1 MSCAVPKQSGLGSDK
16 VTKSIGIVGAG
27 AAGICGA
34 RHMLAQG
41 FDVTLYEIGS
51 HIGGMW
57 VFKNDNN
64 RSSAYKTLHINTARD
79 LTAFEDFAFD
89 PTVQP
94 FPDHRDMAKYLRG
107 YADHFGITERVRFNT
122 TVMDI
127 RPATDYSPEEP
138 RWEIETADGETILHD
153 SVIVASGHLTKPLEV
168 EMFRNDFKGEYLHSH
183 HYKEPARFADKRVC
197 VVGVGNSGLDI
208 ASDICT
214 TAERTVLVGR
224 TTPMVIPKLIF
235 GRPFWDAVKPFYK
248 PWVPAA
254 VRNRVL
260 RFLVWVVHG
269 RMTGLGFGSQEKK
282 VHASSNANIVNH
294 IHYRRVLVKAGIDR
308 IEGKTI
314 FFPDGTSEEFDC
326 LIAATGY
333 LIDLDFFSKD
343 VIEPVD
349 NGLDLYMR
357 VVPPDWRGLYFLAF
371 FNSDTALNWI
381 CNEQA
386 KFIAEFETGRAALPT
401 KAGMRDEIAERKQ
414 WLAKHFELTPRHG
427 IEVEHLPYFNDL
439 KKALKECQ
447 VRARETAKMP
457 DARRPQRAPSHS
469 AQARTKTRSADAA

>member
-1 MSCAVPKQSGLGSDK
+1 MV
-16 VTKSIGIVGAG
+16 KSIGIVGAG

-41 FDVTLYEIGS
+41 FDVTIYEIGS
-51 HIGGMW
+51 HVGGMW

-89 PTVQP
+89 PSVQP
-94 FPDHRDMAKYLRG
+94 FPDHRDMAKYLRD
-107 YADHFGITERVRFNT
+107 YADHFGITKRIRFNT

-127 RPATDYSPEEP
+127 RPAQGYSPEQP
-138 RWEIETADGETILHD
+138 RWEIETAEGETIEHD

-168 EMFRNDFKGEYLHSH
+168 DMFREKFEGEYLHSH

-235 GRPFWDAVKPFYK
+235 GRPFWDAAKPFYK

-254 VRNRVL
+254 VRNWVL
-260 RFLVWVVHG
+260 SFLVWVVHG
-269 RMTGLGFGSQEKK
+269 RMTGLGFGTQQKK
-282 VHASSNANIVNH
+282 VHASSNANIINH
-294 IHYRRVLVKAGIDR
+294 IHYRRVIVKPGIDR
-308 IEGKTI
+308 IDGKTI
-314 FFPDGTSEEFDC
+314 TFPDGTSEEFDC

-333 LIDLDFFSKD
+333 LIDLDFFAKE
-343 VIEPVD
+343 VIAPTD
-349 NGLDLYMR
+349 NSLDLYHR
-357 VVPPDWRGLYFLAF
+357 IVPPDWYGLYFLAF

-386 KFIAEFETGRAALPT
+386 KWIAEFETGRAALPT
-401 KAGMRDEIAERKQ
+401 KADMREEIAQRKA
-414 WLAKHFELTPRHG
+414 WLAKNFELSPRHG
-427 IEVEHLPYFNDL
+427 IEVEHLPYFDEL
-439 KKALKECQ
+439 KKSLKACQ
-447 VRARETAKMP
+447 LRARETAKMS
-457 DARRPQRAPSHS
+457 DARVPPRPLQSKPLDQPIRH
-469 AQARTKTRSADAA
+469 SADAA

>member
-1 MSCAVPKQSGLGSDK
+1 MPKS
-16 VTKSIGIVGAG
+16 VGIVGAG

-41 FDVTLYEIGS
+41 FDVTIYEIGS

-79 LTAFEDFAFD
+79 LTAFEGFEFEK
-89 PTVQP
+89 TVQP
-94 FPDHRDMAKYLRG
+94 FPDHRDMAKYLRD
-107 YADHFGITERVRFNT
+107 YAEHFGITKRVRFNT

-127 RPATDYSPEEP
+127 RPARGYAPENP
-138 RWEIETADGETILHD
+138 RWVIEIADGETIEHD
-153 SVIVASGHLTKPLEV
+153 SVIVATGHLTKPLEV
-168 EMFRNDFKGEYLHSH
+168 DLFRDEFKGEYLHSH
-183 HYKEPARFADKRVC
+183 HYKEPAKFADKKVC

-254 VRNRVL
+254 VRSRVL
-260 RFLVWVVHG
+260 QFLVWVMHG
-269 RMTGLGFGSQEKK
+269 RMTGLGFGTQQKK
-282 VHASSNANIVNH
+282 VHASSNANIINH
-294 IHYRRVLVKAGIDR
+294 IHYRRVIAKSGIDK
-308 IEGKTI
+308 IEGTTLT
-314 FFPDGTSEEFDC
+314 FADGSSEEFDC

-333 LIDLDFFSKD
+333 LIDLDFIQKEI
-343 VIEPVD
+343 IEPKD
-349 NGLDLYMR
+349 NSLELYHR
-357 VVPPDWRGLYFLAF
+357 IVPPDWRGLYFLAF

-386 KFIAEFETGRAALPT
+386 KWIAEFETARAALPT
-401 KAGMRDEIAERKQ
+401 KVEMRDEIAQRQ
-414 WLAKHFELTPRHG
+414 DWMAKNFEVSPRHG
-427 IEVEHLPYFNDL
+427 IEVEHLPYFDQL
-439 KKALKECQ
+439 KKSLKASR
-447 VRARETAKMP
+447 VRARDQVEIG
-457 DARRPQRAPSHS
+457 
-469 AQARTKTRSADAA
+469 

>member
-1 MSCAVPKQSGLGSDK
+1 MPKS
-16 VTKSIGIVGAG
+16 VGIVGAG

-41 FDVTLYEIGS
+41 FDVTIYEIGS

-79 LTAFEDFAFD
+79 LTAFEGFEFEK
-89 PTVQP
+89 TVQP
-94 FPDHRDMAKYLRG
+94 FPDHRDMAKYLRD
-107 YADHFGITERVRFNT
+107 YAEHFGITKRVRFNT

-127 RPATDYSPEEP
+127 RPARGYAPENP
-138 RWEIETADGETILHD
+138 RWEIEIADGETIEHD
-153 SVIVASGHLTKPLEV
+153 SVIVATGHLTKPLEV
-168 EMFRNDFKGEYLHSH
+168 DLFRDEFEGEYLHSH
-183 HYKEPARFADKRVC
+183 HYKEPAKFADKKVC

-254 VRNRVL
+254 VRSRVL
-260 RFLVWVVHG
+260 QFLVWVMHG
-269 RMTGLGFGSQEKK
+269 RMTGLGFGTQQKK
-282 VHASSNANIVNH
+282 VHASSNANIINH
-294 IHYRRVLVKAGIDR
+294 IHYRRVIAKSGIDK
-308 IEGKTI
+308 IEGKTLT
-314 FFPDGTSEEFDC
+314 FADGSSEEFDC

-333 LIDLDFFSKD
+333 LIDLDFIQKEI
-343 VIEPVD
+343 IEPKD
-349 NGLDLYMR
+349 NSLELYHR
-357 VVPPDWRGLYFLAF
+357 IVPPDWRGLYFLAF

-386 KFIAEFETGRAALPT
+386 KWIAEFETARAALPT
-401 KAGMRDEIAERKQ
+401 KVEMRDEIAQRQ
-414 WLAKHFELTPRHG
+414 DWMAKNFEVSPRHG
-427 IEVEHLPYFNDL
+427 IEVEHLPYFDQL
-439 KKALKECQ
+439 KKSLKASR
-447 VRARETAKMP
+447 VRARDQVEIG
-457 DARRPQRAPSHS
+457 
-469 AQARTKTRSADAA
+469 

>member
-1 MSCAVPKQSGLGSDK
+1 M
-16 VTKSIGIVGAG
+16 TKSIGIVGAG

-57 VFKNDNN
+57 VFMNDNN

-79 LTAFEDFAFD
+79 LTAFEDFDFD
-89 PTVQP
+89 KTVQP
-94 FPDHRDMAKYLRG
+94 FPDHRDMAKYLRD
-107 YADHFGITERVRFNT
+107 YADHFGITKLVRFNT

-127 RPATDYSPEEP
+127 RPAPDYSPEEP
-138 RWEIETADGETILHD
+138 RWEIETATGEVIEHD
-153 SVIVASGHLTKPLEV
+153 TVIVATGHLTKPLEV
-168 EMFRNDFKGEYLHSH
+168 DMFREAFKGEYLHSH

-214 TAERTVLVGR
+214 TAEHTVLVGR

-248 PWVPAA
+248 PWVPTA
-254 VRNRVL
+254 VRNRAL

-269 RMTGLGFGSQEKK
+269 RMTGLGFGTQQKK
-282 VHASSNANIVNH
+282 VHASSNANIINH
-294 IHYRRVLVKAGIDR
+294 IHYRRVIVKSGIEHID
-308 IEGKTI
+308 GKTI
-314 FFPDGTSEEFDC
+314 TFPDGSSEEFDC

-333 LIDLDFFSKD
+333 LIDLDFIGKD
-343 VIEPVD
+343 IIAPKD
-349 NGLDLYMR
+349 NGLELYYR
-357 VVPPDWRGLYFLAF
+357 IVPPNWRGLYFLAF

-386 KFIAEFETGRAALPT
+386 KWIAEFETGRAILPP
-401 KAGMRDEIAERKQ
+401 KSNMLDEIAERKA
-414 WLAKHFELTPRHG
+414 WLAKNFELSPRHE
-427 IEVEHLPYFNDL
+427 IEVEHLPYFDELRRSL
-439 KKALKECQ
+439 KACQ
-447 VRARETAKMP
+447 VRAREIAKMAP
-457 DARRPQRAPSHS
+457 HAAPRRTRRATTVTRQPN
-469 AQARTKTRSADAA
+469 RSADAA